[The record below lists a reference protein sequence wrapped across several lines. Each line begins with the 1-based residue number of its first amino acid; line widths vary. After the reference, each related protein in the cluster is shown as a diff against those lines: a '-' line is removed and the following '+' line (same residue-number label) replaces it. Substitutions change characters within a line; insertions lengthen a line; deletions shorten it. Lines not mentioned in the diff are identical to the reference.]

1 MTDRLGAFL
10 EVFGD
15 RRMTGGSAAGVS
27 IDGGLTFLLTDT
39 MQIDLFVGR
48 GLHGPT
54 ADAFVGTGISLRLP
68 R

>member
-1 MTDRLGAFL
+1 MFL

-15 RRMTGGSAAGVS
+15 RRTTGDTATGVS
-27 IDGGLTFLLTDT
+27 IDGGLTFLLTDV

-54 ADAFVGTGISLRLP
+54 ADTFVGTGLSFRLP